1 MIANLLER
9 GALRITD
16 MNGRIEILR
25 FMTRFQGIELGE
37 CDAILSCLKMR
48 HQGERQG
55 VCLMTRGQGR
65 RQNRLHQAR
74 WLRRP
79 ARRALI
85 HRYNDGKW
93 NEWSGCSTPQIE
105 FPH

>member
-9 GALRITD
+9 GTLRIAD
-16 MNGRIEILR
+16 MNGRNEILR

-65 RQNRLHQAR
+65 RQNRLASSTLASQA
-74 WLRRP
+74 
-79 ARRALI
+79 
-85 HRYNDGKW
+85 
-93 NEWSGCSTPQIE
+93 CSASSHPQV
-105 FPH
+105 